1 MYVCKYIH
9 TYMHTYIHTYLH
21 AHIYIHN
28 IHTHIDKQINL
39 YIYIYSAY
47 IYKYMYR
54 SVYFSMTRTLRCWC
68 ILDVVEILAP
78 LHGGLYFVLTSGCDV
93 TVTQTWLVIGQAKR
107 TSMPLLPPQIKRCF
121 WGRIIY
127 HHIRSVPESNMFFW
141 PSTSAFPQQHLPDLE
156 RGREVAEQTCWH
168 GAWYMLN
175 WACCTHSCANQAAFA
190 FLA

>member
-1 MYVCKYIH
+1 
-9 TYMHTYIHTYLH
+9 
-21 AHIYIHN
+21 
-28 IHTHIDKQINL
+28 
-39 YIYIYSAY
+39 
-47 IYKYMYR
+47 MYR

-156 RGREVAEQTCWH
+156 RGRGRTN
-168 GAWYMLN
+168 MLARRLVHVELGMLHPLLCKPGCLRFSGVEPTFQN
-175 WACCTHSCANQAAFA
+175 GPYT
-190 FLA
+190 LKR